1 MLGRVAMLEGR
12 DLWVSY
18 PGVGTVLRGVTIR
31 LRKGEV
37 VALLGPNGSGKTTL
51 LLTLAGLIKP
61 ERGEVLLDGKPLRSQ
76 LPEARRRIGVL
87 FQDPDDQLFN
97 PTVREELLFA
107 LEQLGLGEAEKSRRV
122 SEVSELLGI
131 THLVGRPTHALSMGE
146 KRRVALA
153 SVLVYE
159 PEFLLLD
166 EPTANLDPRF
176 TAQLVR
182 VICSARAKGGGVL
195 IATQDSDFALAL
207 ADRVA
212 VLREGSIVW
221 EGEHLAPDALEELG
235 LARGRLSC
243 RDM

>member
-1 MLGRVAMLEGR
+1 MLEGR
-12 DLWVSY
+12 DIWVSY
-18 PGVGTVLRGVTIR
+18 PGVGTVLRGVTLR

-51 LLTLAGLIKP
+51 LLTLAGLIRP
-61 ERGEVLLDGKPLRSQ
+61 ERGEVLLDGAPLWGQ

-107 LEQLGLGEAEKSRRV
+107 LEQLGLSEEEKRRRIAEV
-122 SEVSELLGI
+122 AELLGI
-131 THLVGRPTHALSMGE
+131 DHLVGRPTHALSVGE

-153 SVLVYE
+153 SILVYD

-166 EPTANLDPRF
+166 EPTANLDPSSA
-176 TAQLVR
+176 AQLAR
-182 VICSARAKGGGVL
+182 IICSARAGGRGVL
-195 IATQDSDFALAL
+195 VATQDSDLALAL

-212 VLREGSIVW
+212 VLQGGRVVW
-221 EGEHLAPDALEELG
+221 EGERLAPDLLEELK

-243 RDM
+243 GEQ